1 LIEKS
6 LKMNQK
12 LIELIEKRQQENL
25 SENDKEQL
33 L

>member
-1 LIEKS
+1 
-6 LKMNQK
+6 MNQK

>member
-1 LIEKS
+1 MIEKS

-12 LIELIEKRQQENL
+12 LIELIEKREQENL
-25 SENDKEQL
+25 SDEDKEKL